1 MKPIIEFSEC
11 LTDSPQ
17 FRSQLQ
23 QNETHLEELELK
35 IEKVV
40 KFCNAMTDG
49 GKAYITQQTHFMASL
64 WEMSTFF
71 AATEKTDNPDDETF
85 SSTTAN
91 LNRLIHA
98 FQETIK
104 LQNTVVEQAHRAVG
118 KGLATFLRNDFKPM
132 KDTKGYFNKLSQ
144 DLDSALYKNAAVSK
158 SKQTD
163 VEEATNMLTATQ
175 SCFNYTALDY
185 VYLITMLQAKKRHEI
200 VDALLVLVNAYGV
213 FFKQGGELFQ
223 EFEPFSKE
231 LGKEI
236 CEMRSRT
243 AALEKAMEKR
253 HAVVNQESGKE
264 CNEKQKQSTP
274 QLQQQISVSDPVHL
288 EGYLFKRGQKAF
300 RTWNRRWF
308 YLKENQLCYSKR
320 TGEEVTVMEE
330 DLRICL
336 VRPVMDIERRFCFEI
351 ISPTKKSHV
360 LQADTDEL
368 CQKWISTLQQGITSA
383 LHKTLL
389 AEGNTKSGDVIF
401 PEARSEFKWEDSDT
415 EENGENGSRES
426 GSLHRNKVERSKLK
440 RTAKQILLIP
450 GNEICCDCSSPNPK
464 WASINLGIT
473 LCIECSGVHRSL
485 GVHISKVTIRL
496 NLIAV
501 RKQLCTILKMVFRK
515 ILKF

>member
-1 MKPIIEFSEC
+1 MKPVIDFSEC

-17 FRSQLQ
+17 FRSHLQ
-23 QNETHLEELELK
+23 QNETHLEDLELK

-40 KFCNAMTDG
+40 KFSNAMTEG

-71 AATEKTDNPDDETF
+71 ATSANNENTEDETF
-85 SSTTAN
+85 SSTTAS

-98 FQETIK
+98 FQEIIK

-158 SKQTD
+158 SKAVD

-185 VYLITMLQAKKRHEI
+185 VYLMTMLQAKKRHEI

-213 FFKQGGELFQ
+213 FFKQGDELFQ

-243 AALEKAMEKR
+243 AALEKVMEKR
-253 HAVVNQESGKE
+253 HAIVNQESSKE
-264 CNEKQKQSTP
+264 IADNQK
-274 QLQQQISVSDPVHL
+274 LQQQISISDPIHL
-288 EGYLFKRGQKAF
+288 EGYLFKRGQKTF

-308 YLKENQLCYSKR
+308 YLKDNQLCYSKR

-360 LQADTDEL
+360 LQADTEEL
-368 CQKWISTLQQGITSA
+368 CQKWMTTLQQGITSA
-383 LHKTLL
+383 LHKTLI
-389 AEGNTKSGDVIF
+389 AEGTAKSGDVTF
-401 PEARSEFKWEDSDT
+401 PEPRSEFKWEDSDT
-415 EENGENGSRES
+415 EENAECGSRES
-426 GSLHRNKVERSKLK
+426 GSLQTSKVERSKIK

-450 GNEICCDCSSPNPK
+450 GNEVCCDCGSPNPK

-473 LCIECSGVHRSL
+473 LCIECSGIHRGL
-485 GVHISKVTIRL
+485 GVHVSKVTFVI
-496 NLIAV
+496 
-501 RKQLCTILKMVFRK
+501 FR
-515 ILKF
+515 IFPMNYSLL

>member
-11 LTDSPQ
+11 LIDSPQ
-17 FRSQLQ
+17 FRGQLQ
-23 QNETHLEELELK
+23 QNETHLEELEIK

-40 KFCNAMTDG
+40 KFCNAMTEG

-71 AATEKTDNPDDETF
+71 ATTEKSENHDDDTF
-85 SSTTAN
+85 SSTTAS

-98 FQETIK
+98 FQEIIK

-158 SKQTD
+158 NKAVD

-185 VYLITMLQAKKRHEI
+185 VYLMTMLQAKKRHEI

-213 FFKQGGELFQ
+213 FFKQGDELIQ
-223 EFEPFSKE
+223 EFEPFSKQ

-243 AALEKAMEKR
+243 AALEKNMEKR
-253 HAVVNQESGKE
+253 HAIVNQESSKDIGDTQPPTK
-264 CNEKQKQSTP
+264 NFNDQVQR
-274 QLQQQISVSDPVHL
+274 QIQQQASVSDPVNL

-300 RTWNRRWF
+300 KTWNRRWF
-308 YLKENQLCYSKR
+308 YLKDNQLCYSKR

-360 LQADTDEL
+360 LQADTEEL
-368 CQKWISTLQQGITSA
+368 CQKWMTTLQQGITSA
-383 LHKTLL
+383 LHKTLI
-389 AEGNTKSGDVIF
+389 AEGPTKSTDVAF
-401 PEARSEFKWEDSDT
+401 PEARNEFKWEDSDT
-415 EENGENGSRES
+415 EDYGEDGSRES
-426 GSLHRNKVERSKLK
+426 GSLKANKVERSKIK

-450 GNEICCDCSSPNPK
+450 GNEVCCDCGSSNPK

-473 LCIECSGVHRSL
+473 LCIECSGVHRGL
-485 GVHISKVTIRL
+485 GVHVSKVIYIKLTSF
-496 NLIAV
+496 N
-501 RKQLCTILKMVFRK
+501 KY
-515 ILKF
+515 

>member
-11 LTDSPQ
+11 LTDSPK
-17 FRSQLQ
+17 FRSKLQ
-23 QNETHLEELELK
+23 QNEAHLEELEIK
-35 IEKVV
+35 IEKVA
-40 KFCNAMTDG
+40 KFCNAMTEG

-71 AATEKTDNPDDETF
+71 ASTEKSDQSEDDTF
-85 SSTTAN
+85 SSTTAS

-98 FQETIK
+98 FQEIIK

-158 SKQTD
+158 SKVVD

-185 VYLITMLQAKKRHEI
+185 VYLMTMLQAKKRHEI
-200 VDALLVLVNAYGV
+200 VDALLVLVNAYGL
-213 FFKQGGELFQ
+213 FFKQGNELFN

-236 CEMRSRT
+236 CEMRSRS
-243 AALEKAMEKR
+243 ASLEKVMEKR
-253 HAVVNQESGKE
+253 HAVVNQDPVEPKALH
-264 CNEKQKQSTP
+264 P
-274 QLQQQISVSDPVHL
+274 QISISEPIHM

-308 YLKENQLCYSKR
+308 YLKDNQLCYSKR

-336 VRPVMDIERRFCFEI
+336 VRPVLDIDRRFCFEI

-360 LQADTDEL
+360 LQADTEDL
-368 CQKWISTLQQGITSA
+368 CQTWITTLQKGITSA
-383 LHKTLL
+383 LHNTML
-389 AEGNTKSGDVIF
+389 AEGPSKTVDIAF
-401 PEARSEFKWEDSDT
+401 PEARNEFTWEDSDT
-415 EENGENGSRES
+415 EDNGESGSRES
-426 GSLHRNKVERSKLK
+426 GSLKASKIERSKVK

-450 GNEICCDCSSPNPK
+450 GNEVCCDCGSPNPK

-473 LCIECSGVHRSL
+473 LCIECSGIHRGL
-485 GVHISKVTIRL
+485 GVHVSKVSITLVI
-496 NLIAV
+496 NDTA
-501 RKQLCTILKMVFRK
+501 
-515 ILKF
+515 KF